1 MTGLENLF
9 TAKNY
14 LALALDPV
22 HVGAGGYRLGR
33 VDNTIIR
40 EPATGLPKLPGTGLA
55 GVARTYTAM
64 AIQAENPE
72 NSEKQKFLCRKPRLN
87 ERGKPV
93 TDKHG
98 KFVYDPNN
106 YDSCAGKGGD
116 WGEKHCGKENCPV
129 CMAFGYSDGKKNQ
142 SFQGLALFSDARI
155 LLFPVTSMQGPVWI
169 TSPAALTQFFEDCP
183 QDMQKTIACSDF
195 IPEADG
201 IATTRVD
208 QDASFNL
215 GWLLFKNQKKIQP
228 LSFPET
234 QPPPLPQEMLQRT
247 VLVSD
252 DLFPRLVNDN
262 LEVRT
267 SVAIDHLRGDVVA
280 GRRHPMEVKKDLAS
294 LVVSEFHSQ
303 EAAAAARGE
312 FERVFS
318 RGALP
323 EDIPDVELVVD
334 GDRQLLSKIL
344 VAARLASSNGEARRL
359 IKQGG
364 VKIEGEVVRDSKA
377 ELDTRD
383 GTTVLV
389 QVGKRR
395 FARLHLTDR

>member
-267 SVAIDHLRGDVVA
+267 SVAIDPATGAADEGALYAYEALPRSTVLWFPVRYQEPAHFLTGKK
-280 GRRHPMEVKKDLAS
+280 EVQL
-294 LVVSEFHSQ
+294 
-303 EAAAAARGE
+303 
-312 FERVFS
+312 S
-318 RGALP
+318 RGKL
-323 EDIPDVELVVD
+323 IVEVEKGLSLMAVLGVGGKGSRGMGRLKCLNLAD
-334 GDRQLLSKIL
+334 GGSL
-344 VAARLASSNGEARRL
+344 
-359 IKQGG
+359 
-364 VKIEGEVVRDSKA
+364 
-377 ELDTRD
+377 
-383 GTTVLV
+383 
-389 QVGKRR
+389 
-395 FARLHLTDR
+395 

>member
-40 EPATGLPKLPGTGLA
+40 EPATDLPKLPGTSLA

-64 AIQAENPE
+64 AIQAENATPLGD
-72 NSEKQKFLCRKPRLN
+72 KRFPFRRPRLDTH
-87 ERGKPV
+87 GMPV
-93 TDKHG
+93 IKKD
-98 KFVYDPNN
+98 KFVYDHDN

-116 WGEKHCGKENCPV
+116 RGEKHCGKENCPV
-129 CMAFGYSDGKKNQ
+129 CMAFGYSDGQKNLR
-142 SFQGLALFSDARI
+142 FQGLALFSDARI

-183 QDMQKTIACSDF
+183 PAMRGTIACSDF

-201 IATTRVD
+201 IATMRVD
-208 QDASFNL
+208 PDTSFNL

-228 LSFPET
+228 LSFSGD
-234 QPPPLPQEMLQRT
+234 PLLLTHEMQERT

-267 SVAIDHLRGDVVA
+267 SVAIDPATGAADEGALYTYEALPRSTVLWFPVRYQEPAHFRPGNK
-280 GRRHPMEVKKDLAS
+280 EVQLTRDQLIVEVEKGLS
-294 LVVSEFHSQ
+294 LMAVLGV
-303 EAAAAARGE
+303 GGKG
-312 FERVFS
+312 S
-318 RGALP
+318 RGM
-323 EDIPDVELVVD
+323 
-334 GDRQLLSKIL
+334 G
-344 VAARLASSNGEARRL
+344 RLKCLNLG
-359 IKQGG
+359 
-364 VKIEGEVVRDSKA
+364 
-377 ELDTRD
+377 
-383 GTTVLV
+383 
-389 QVGKRR
+389 
-395 FARLHLTDR
+395 